1 MRPFGDLEAAVMQ
14 VLWQR
19 GEPATVRDVLGELAK
34 SRSLAYTTVMTVLN
48 NLHRKGQLQ
57 REMQGQA
64 WRYTPIRTQA
74 EHSAALLQQVLGEA
88 GNRDEVLMHFVS
100 DLDKDTVA
108 TLRAAVEAARRR
120 SAS

>member
-1 MRPFGDLEAAVMQ
+1 LRPFGELEAAVMQ

-19 GEPATVRDVLGELAK
+19 GESATVRDVLTELAT
-34 SRSLAYTTVMTVLN
+34 SRSLAYTTVMTVMN

-64 WRYTPIRTQA
+64 WRYTPTRTQA

-88 GNRDEVLMHFVS
+88 GNREEVLMHFVS
-100 DLDKDTVA
+100 DLDEDTVA
-108 TLRAAVEAARRR
+108 TLRAAVGAARRPN
-120 SAS
+120 AS